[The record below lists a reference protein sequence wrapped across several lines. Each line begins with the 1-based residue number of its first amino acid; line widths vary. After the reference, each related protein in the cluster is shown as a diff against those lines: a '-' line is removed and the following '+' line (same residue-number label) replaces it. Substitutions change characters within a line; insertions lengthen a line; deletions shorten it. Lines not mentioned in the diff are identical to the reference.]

1 MCLGD
6 PLDQSMSASSL
17 CFVVSHA
24 GDVVLICG
32 FWDNSFKSFTTE
44 NGTYTLLKLFFTLL
58 VSYFKFKL
66 SVIIFFAGQLLQSV
80 FGHKSIVTCITLDTH
95 SGLCSLPG
103 DGLVASGSRD
113 ATVLLWAWSGRLNRI
128 ISPLSTSKSGSFYSI
143 YIIIILSQDSV
154 TPLAILNGHEHEVT
168 CVAVSSS
175 MGLVVSGAKC
185 E

>member
-44 NGTYTLLKLFFTLL
+44 NGTYTCLFLALLFPGFVLFSRTTLSWFLFFT
-58 VSYFKFKL
+58 
-66 SVIIFFAGQLLQSV
+66 GQLLQSV

-95 SGLCSLPG
+95 SGLCSVPG

-128 ISPLSTSKSGSFYSI
+128 ISPLSTSKSESFL
-143 YIIIILSQDSV
+143 LSC
-154 TPLAILNGHEHEVT
+154 L
-168 CVAVSSS
+168 
-175 MGLVVSGAKC
+175 
-185 E
+185 